1 MSDNPVYA
9 VTRLVGTSDTS
20 VEDAIQNAVTTA
32 SKSLRNL
39 SWFEVHEVRGHI
51 TDDQISHYQVTL
63 RLGFRYITK

>member
-9 VTRLVGTSDTS
+9 VTRIVGTSDAS

-51 TDDQISHYQVTL
+51 TDEKVSHYQVTM
-63 RLGFRYITK
+63 RLGFRYDTK